1 LRDWR
6 SSIDRIVLCKLPYV
20 SRIGRSYEA
29 IACTSCS
36 AGAIRNRRD
45 GWIRLGVFARPQ
57 HGALESCDHTISV
70 VLDRIAVDSSIT
82 RHPAAARSPDCPR
95 STREPPI
102 FRRRT
107 PSSGRS
113 EVGMYRCAAPS
124 RGPVPASTRV
134 REWPGVHPALP
145 RA

>member
-1 LRDWR
+1 MRSETCSRLTSTSPGSACTSAQKRALRDWR
-6 SSIDRIVLCKLPYV
+6 SSIDRIVFCKLPYV

-57 HGALESCDHTISV
+57 HVALESCDHTISV

-82 RHPAAARSPDCPR
+82 KAPGCGEVTGRSPVDP
-95 STREPPI
+95 
-102 FRRRT
+102 
-107 PSSGRS
+107 
-113 EVGMYRCAAPS
+113 
-124 RGPVPASTRV
+124 
-134 REWPGVHPALP
+134 
-145 RA
+145 